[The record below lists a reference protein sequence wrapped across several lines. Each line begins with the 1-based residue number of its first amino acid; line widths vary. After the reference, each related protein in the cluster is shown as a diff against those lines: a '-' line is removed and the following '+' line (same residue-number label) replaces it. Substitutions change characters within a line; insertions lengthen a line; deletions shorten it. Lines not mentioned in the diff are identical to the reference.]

1 MSVRAIADKG
11 KIKIFIWQA
20 GRELHGLCQ
29 VEHGEKI
36 SLPIPILALDHFC
49 RGSSLI
55 VLYVH
60 RCQADR
66 PQA

>member
-1 MSVRAIADKG
+1 MSSRPRTKSRRAVWWIKSVRAIIDKG

-36 SLPIPILALDHFC
+36 SLPIPIFA
-49 RGSSLI
+49 
-55 VLYVH
+55 
-60 RCQADR
+60 
-66 PQA
+66 

>member
-1 MSVRAIADKG
+1 MRAIADKG

-36 SLPIPILALDHFC
+36 SLPIPIFA
-49 RGSSLI
+49 
-55 VLYVH
+55 
-60 RCQADR
+60 
-66 PQA
+66 